1 MRLIDR
7 WFINSGLPVTSLFKT
22 GSSFRRRTQTAG
34 ETMRCILQI
43 ILWLAL
49 LLPTQQLL
57 GAEQAGPPT
66 VVVLPLEVSNEGT
79 YAYLNQAINQM
90 LLTRLSGAGGLKVL
104 GSDLKPEQ
112 WRQIRSRLQAGEMQE
127 AIAVVAADWFLDGSM
142 YSLKDG
148 LQINVSLYPTAEGTP
163 LTLTVKADDQD
174 GVIRAVS
181 GLSKDIEDAI
191 VLEKKTEED
200 LSEETDTGSGLSG
213 FETPHPERDYRKGLY
228 SGAALIA
235 GGDGDLGFTSR
246 GIRKSDPIPLD
257 IVSLASGD
265 LNGDGVNEVIIA
277 SRSKIMVLSFSDLKF
292 QKVAEYDF
300 SARMKIHVINIG
312 DHDGSGRMKLYVSGN
327 DGRYAS
333 SAIFGWDGSPS
344 LQPIK
349 KSIPWYLRPLQ
360 TTDGKTM
367 LIGQQAN
374 DRQHENFL
382 QPGVFELT
390 IDPQDSKIVKGN
402 RLLLPEGTNLFDFIQ
417 ADLDGDKL
425 NETVLIDKKQK
436 LLVYDSASNLIWVS
450 SANYGGSRTFFGPS
464 RELTNQLDSSQLTE
478 AQQDNRQLVWIPG
491 RLDVKDLT
499 GDGLPEIVVVT
510 NDIGIDK
517 YLENSRFY
525 KGGSVACLSW
535 SGYGLAEIWQT
546 SHIDGYVADYFFDEG
561 DTPENNGSDT
571 VLSRLYVAQIPVVS
585 FVKQLLP
592 TSRESRVLA
601 YEMMVKKSSTPA
613 PKP

>member
-1 MRLIDR
+1 
-7 WFINSGLPVTSLFKT
+7 
-22 GSSFRRRTQTAG
+22 
-34 ETMRCILQI
+34 
-43 ILWLAL
+43 
-49 LLPTQQLL
+49 
-57 GAEQAGPPT
+57 
-66 VVVLPLEVSNEGT
+66 
-79 YAYLNQAINQM
+79 
-90 LLTRLSGAGGLKVL
+90 
-104 GSDLKPEQ
+104 
-112 WRQIRSRLQAGEMQE
+112 
-127 AIAVVAADWFLDGSM
+127 
-142 YSLKDG
+142 
-148 LQINVSLYPTAEGTP
+148 
-163 LTLTVKADDQD
+163 
-174 GVIRAVS
+174 
-181 GLSKDIEDAI
+181 
-191 VLEKKTEED
+191 
-200 LSEETDTGSGLSG
+200 
-213 FETPHPERDYRKGLY
+213 
-228 SGAALIA
+228 
-235 GGDGDLGFTSR
+235 
-246 GIRKSDPIPLD
+246 
-257 IVSLASGD
+257 
-265 LNGDGVNEVIIA
+265 
-277 SRSKIMVLSFSDLKF
+277 
-292 QKVAEYDF
+292 
-300 SARMKIHVINIG
+300 
-312 DHDGSGRMKLYVSGN
+312 
-327 DGRYAS
+327 
-333 SAIFGWDGSPS
+333 
-344 LQPIK
+344 
-349 KSIPWYLRPLQ
+349 
-360 TTDGKTM
+360 
-367 LIGQQAN
+367 
-374 DRQHENFL
+374 
-382 QPGVFELT
+382 VFELT